1 MSPAAWWVIHFRRT
15 RLRKEFGMKKSLW
28 MGLASVVVMSAM
40 ALPTMAQAGGG
51 GGGGG
56 GRGGRQGGRG
66 NFDPA
71 QFQQQQ
77 LDQIKT
83 ALNASDDEW
92 KVLQAKIQ
100 KVMTLQQE
108 LNAGRGRG
116 GFGGRGGRRG
126 GGGGGA
132 PAGDNSNPI
141 AAASSELSNSV
152 QNTGT
157 SAEDL
162 KAKMTALRDAK
173 KKVQG
178 ELTTAQDDLKG
189 VVTVRQEAVL
199 VSMGYLD

>member
-1 MSPAAWWVIHFRRT
+1 
-15 RLRKEFGMKKSLW
+15 
-28 MGLASVVVMSAM
+28 M

-126 GGGGGA
+126 GGGGA